1 MVAPPQPPR
10 ILRLR
15 PRPDLLDLHRGQTLV
30 NLIRRVVRR
39 DLLSLRLFCLRVGI
53 IHIDEIIYY
62 NILYYLEC
70 SALNFFSII
79 FMSTPP
85 KTFELMLQ
93 PPDDAVGKKC
103 YAVAIVTKERGGD
116 FPQKRRYFT
125 TKPPRYVGL
134 CTEIK
139 LLPDYSKNI
148 YFRNNYNEEI
158 SIHING
164 PFSQLSSSDVNS
176 SQKLGFIE
184 VVCKPDVSLKQLATR
199 KFKDHFNR
207 MPIDEQKVITDNM
220 NATGMHDIVF
230 STQRANNIG
239 GKKRKTTRKRTKRK
253 VRKNRKMTRRRK

>member
-1 MVAPPQPPR
+1 
-10 ILRLR
+10 
-15 PRPDLLDLHRGQTLV
+15 
-30 NLIRRVVRR
+30 
-39 DLLSLRLFCLRVGI
+39 
-53 IHIDEIIYY
+53 
-62 NILYYLEC
+62 
-70 SALNFFSII
+70 
-79 FMSTPP
+79 MSTQP
-85 KTFELMLQ
+85 KIFELMLQ

-184 VVCKPDVSLKQLATR
+184 VVCKPDASLKGLATR

-207 MPIDEQKVITDNM
+207 MPREEQKVITDNM
-220 NATGMHDIVF
+220 NDTGMYDIVF
-230 STQRANNIG
+230 GTQSANNIG
-239 GKKRKTTRKRTKRK
+239 GKKRKTTRKRR
-253 VRKNRKMTRRRK
+253 RKNRKMTRRRK

>member
-1 MVAPPQPPR
+1 
-10 ILRLR
+10 
-15 PRPDLLDLHRGQTLV
+15 
-30 NLIRRVVRR
+30 
-39 DLLSLRLFCLRVGI
+39 
-53 IHIDEIIYY
+53 
-62 NILYYLEC
+62 
-70 SALNFFSII
+70 
-79 FMSTPP
+79 MSNQDRM
-85 KTFELMLQ
+85 FELMLQ

-116 FPQKRRYFT
+116 FPQKLRYFT

-164 PFSQLSSSDVNS
+164 PFSQLSSSDLNA
-176 SQKLGFIE
+176 SQKIGFIE
-184 VVCKPDVSLKQLATR
+184 VMCKPDASLQGLATR

-207 MPIDEQKVITDNM
+207 MPREEQKVITDNM

-230 STQRANNIG
+230 GTQHANNIG
-239 GKKRKTTRKRTKRK
+239 GKKRKTTRKR
-253 VRKNRKMTRRRK
+253 RKNRKMTRRRK

>member
-1 MVAPPQPPR
+1 M
-10 ILRLR
+10 
-15 PRPDLLDLHRGQTLV
+15 
-30 NLIRRVVRR
+30 
-39 DLLSLRLFCLRVGI
+39 
-53 IHIDEIIYY
+53 
-62 NILYYLEC
+62 
-70 SALNFFSII
+70 SAQSKI
-79 FMSTPP
+79 
-85 KTFELMLQ
+85 FELMLE
-93 PPDDAVGKKC
+93 PPLDAVGKKC
-103 YAVAIVTKERGGD
+103 YAVAIVTKDSGGD

-184 VVCKPDVSLKQLATR
+184 VVCKPEVSLQQMATR
-199 KFKDHFNR
+199 KFKESFGR
-207 MPIDEQKVITDNM
+207 MPRDEQKVITDNM

-230 STQRANNIG
+230 GTQHTNNVG
-239 GKKRKTTRKRTKRK
+239 GKRRKKTRKGTKRK